1 MYLAQTVLRKSM
13 VTHNLPSSEH
23 PQVVLKMVGTAC
35 GDTTSGQQCLFFLS
49 KRTVCRL
56 DLEIREELGRVLFRR
71 ERSST
76 HGGIALLP
84 LLSIEVRIIR
94 EFDCLPA
101 HGPK

>member
-1 MYLAQTVLRKSM
+1 MAIPICD
-13 VTHNLPSSEH
+13 H
-23 PQVVLKMVGTAC
+23 
-35 GDTTSGQQCLFFLS
+35 
-49 KRTVCRL
+49 VCRL

-94 EFDCLPA
+94 ADRRKLLGDLGDP
-101 HGPK
+101 